1 VKAQNMADRE
11 HWSGRVGFT
20 LATIGSA
27 VGLGSIW
34 KFPYEVGTNGGGAFV
49 FCYLAGVLLVV
60 LPLMLA
66 EFAIGRKGGADPATA
81 LARVARSH
89 ARSARWGLVGT
100 SGVLTGFLI
109 LSFYSVVGG
118 WTLDYALAALSPGTA
133 APAAAPQQ
141 RFDALLASPLRML
154 ASHTAF
160 MAVAAV
166 VVARGVAGGI
176 EAACKVL
183 MPILIVMIMALAVF
197 STVTGD
203 AAAAA
208 RYLFRFDLAGF
219 SLANALEA
227 LGLGFFSI
235 GVGFGVMITY
245 AGYAGREINLREV
258 ALVTIVGD
266 TAVSLMAG
274 FAIFPIVFKAGLDPA
289 SGPGLMFITMPAG
302 FAELPYGV
310 VWTFA
315 FYLLLFVAALASA
328 ISLLELAVAWLTR
341 HASLSRVRAT
351 IVSAAACW
359 ALGIVT
365 LLSFNVLRDWSPLA
379 FMAGFEEASFYEV
392 IDHFTSNLMLPA
404 AGLLLAI
411 FTGWLLPEDLLYEE
425 LALPAPRAR
434 QLRAV
439 LRFVV
444 VPTIVIV
451 TLGPLFV

>member
-1 VKAQNMADRE
+1 
-11 HWSGRVGFT
+11 
-20 LATIGSA
+20 
-27 VGLGSIW
+27 
-34 KFPYEVGTNGGGAFV
+34 
-49 FCYLAGVLLVV
+49 VL
-60 LPLMLA
+60 
-66 EFAIGRKGGADPATA
+66 
-81 LARVARSH
+81 
-89 ARSARWGLVGT
+89 
-100 SGVLTGFLI
+100 
-109 LSFYSVVGG
+109 
-118 WTLDYALAALSPGTA
+118 
-133 APAAAPQQ
+133 
-141 RFDALLASPLRML
+141 
-154 ASHTAF
+154 
-160 MAVAAV
+160 
-166 VVARGVAGGI
+166 
-176 EAACKVL
+176 
-183 MPILIVMIMALAVF
+183 
-197 STVTGD
+197 
-203 AAAAA
+203 
-208 RYLFRFDLAGF
+208 
-219 SLANALEA
+219 
-227 LGLGFFSI
+227 
-235 GVGFGVMITY
+235 ITY

>member
-1 VKAQNMADRE
+1 MNDRE
-11 HWSGRVGFT
+11 HWSGRAGFT

-81 LARVARSH
+81 LAGVARSH
-89 ARSARWGLVGT
+89 ARSPRWGLVGT
-100 SGVLTGFLI
+100 LGVLTGFLI

-118 WTLDYALAALSPGTA
+118 WTLDYAVASLVPGAGAPETA
-133 APAAAPQQ
+133 PEQ
-141 RFDALLASPLRML
+141 RFEALLAAPLRML
-154 ASHTAF
+154 AWHTAF
-160 MAVAAV
+160 MALTAV
-166 VVARGVAGGI
+166 VVARGIAGGI

-183 MPILIVMIMALAVF
+183 MPLLILMIMTLAVF
-197 STVTGD
+197 SSVTGD

-219 SLANALEA
+219 SLAGALEA

-245 AGYAGREINLREV
+245 AGYAGREIDLREV

-274 FAIFPIVFKAGLDPA
+274 FAVFPIVFKAGLDPA
-289 SGPGLMFITMPAG
+289 SGPGLMFITMPAA
-302 FAELPYGV
+302 FAQLPQGGL
-310 VWTFA
+310 WSLA
-315 FYLLLFVAALASA
+315 FYLLLFIAALASA
-328 ISLLELAVAWLTR
+328 ISLLELSVAWLAR
-341 HASLSRVRAT
+341 HASLRRTTST
-351 IVSAAACW
+351 IAAAGACW

-365 LLSFNVLRDWSPLA
+365 VLSFNVLRDWSPLG
-379 FMAGFEEASFYEV
+379 FVPEFEDAGFYDV
-392 IDHFTSNLMLPA
+392 IDHLTSNVMLPA
-404 AGLLLAI
+404 GGLLLAI
-411 FTGWLLPEDLLYEE
+411 FTGWLLPQSILRDE
-425 LALPAPRAR
+425 LALSNSGAR
-434 QLRAV
+434 LLGAI

-444 VPTIVIV
+444 VPAIVIV
-451 TLGPLFV
+451 TLAPLFV